1 LTTCGNSRSLAA
13 HFWRM
18 ALPYSGR
25 ATETQMPKIQSDTSQ
40 PFGILDERLAR
51 IYTLENEH
59 LRVRITDY
67 GGILVSVEAPDRD
80 GRRDHVVLG
89 FDDLD
94 TYVRS
99 GGSFGAMI
107 GRYANRIAGGRFKI
121 DDTLY
126 ETSRNDHGSTLHGG
140 EVGFGKRFWTV
151 DIATKD
157 RLKLSLVSADG
168 DQGFPG
174 RLSVA
179 TTYHLSGCELGL
191 DLVAHTTKATPVSL
205 STHPYFNLE
214 VSSATDCL
222 AHLVTI
228 AAADF
233 LETDK
238 YQIPT
243 GERKPVVGTAFDFT
257 APRAVGDRIRE
268 LDVQLQHGCGYD
280 HFFVLTGSGTGQV
293 LRPAVRV
300 ADHRSGRILEVL
312 TTQRGVQFYTGNQL
326 NGNARGRNGL
336 YRQSA
341 GLAIEPT
348 AFPNAVN
355 QSNFPPAILR
365 PEQVYRQSTIYRF
378 LTDETR

>member
-1 LTTCGNSRSLAA
+1 
-13 HFWRM
+13 M
-18 ALPYSGR
+18 
-25 ATETQMPKIQSDTSQ
+25 ETQMLKIQADTSQ
-40 PFGILDERLAR
+40 PFGTLNGRLAR
-51 IYTLENEH
+51 IYVLENER
-59 LRVRITDY
+59 LRVRVTDY

-80 GRRDHVVLG
+80 GQRDHVVLG
-89 FDDLD
+89 FDDLE

-140 EVGFGKRFWTV
+140 EVGFGECFWTV
-151 DIATKD
+151 DTAEDD
-157 RLKLSLVSADG
+157 RLELSLVSADG

-174 RLSVA
+174 KLSVTA
-179 TTYHLSGCELGL
+179 TYHLSGRELGL
-191 DLVAHTTKATPVSL
+191 DLVAHSSKATPVSL

-214 VSSATDCL
+214 GSSAADCL

-257 APRAVGDRIRE
+257 APRAVGDHIRD
-268 LDVQLQHGCGYD
+268 LDIQLEYGCGYD
-280 HFFVLTGSGTGQV
+280 HFFVLAESAGGHV
-293 LRPAVRV
+293 LRAAVRI
-300 ADHRSGRILEVL
+300 ADRRSGRILEIL
-312 TTQRGVQFYTGNQL
+312 TTQPGVQFYTGNQL
-326 NGNARGRNGL
+326 NGTVRGRNGL

-355 QSNFPPAILR
+355 QPNFPPAILR
-365 PEQVYRQSTIYRF
+365 PGQVYRHSTIYRF

>member
-1 LTTCGNSRSLAA
+1 
-13 HFWRM
+13 
-18 ALPYSGR
+18 
-25 ATETQMPKIQSDTSQ
+25 
-40 PFGILDERLAR
+40 
-51 IYTLENEH
+51 
-59 LRVRITDY
+59 
-67 GGILVSVEAPDRD
+67 
-80 GRRDHVVLG
+80 
-89 FDDLD
+89 
-94 TYVRS
+94 
-99 GGSFGAMI
+99 MI

-121 DDTLY
+121 DETLY
-126 ETSRNDHGSTLHGG
+126 ETSRNDQGSTLHGG
-140 EVGFGKRFWTV
+140 EVGFGECFWTV
-151 DIATKD
+151 DTATKD

-174 RLSVA
+174 KLSVTA
-179 TTYHLSGCELGL
+179 TYHLSGCELGL
-191 DLVAHTTKATPVSL
+191 DLVAHTSKATPVSL

-214 VSSATDCL
+214 GSSAKDCL

-243 GERKPVVGTAFDFT
+243 GERKLVAGTAFDFR
-257 APRAVGDRIRE
+257 APRAVGDHIRE
-268 LDVQLQHGCGYD
+268 LDIQLEYGCGYD
-280 HFFVLTGSGTGQV
+280 HFFVLAGTGAGQV
-293 LRPAVRV
+293 LRAAVRI

-312 TTQRGVQFYTGNQL
+312 TTQPGVQFYTGNQL
-326 NGNARGRNGL
+326 NGKARGRNGL

-365 PEQVYRQSTIYRF
+365 PGQVYRQSTIYRF
-378 LTDETR
+378 LTDKPR